1 LSATGKEYLPHNNL
15 ALPPKKTRN
24 TILTINQFDR
34 RVNIQEGYFLEHDD
48 VLTETDNKSR
58 RQVIVTAEYEQLQFP
73 LSDLLVNEK
82 LSVYP
87 EIIGTKYFTIF
98 LRQDSLIFQVG
109 EYIGLIPIND
119 RITLDVRPRVPV
131 KNLER
136 ILRVTN
142 EVPKTLNL
150 HLREY
155 AIHDTGSPS
164 LIDILARSLMNAISE
179 IEKYGLYKE
188 YIQKTENASFPRG
201 RIMIGATMRQHE
213 ARGRGHA
220 VTTTWFEHSTDTAP
234 NKCIKYAIWL
244 LLQRYKSV
252 TPREGQMKIVSDLN
266 RVYALF
272 GRVSLDTSKSFLKDP
287 LVVNP
292 SRMPS
297 LRSYYAS
304 ILHLAITI
312 IENRGISFSKKGRD
326 IVLPSMIF
334 DFDVVFEK
342 YLRKILE
349 MKFQMLSPNLKVLDG
364 NVGGPNGG
372 KKALF
377 DKSPR
382 QEPAKPDI
390 VVRQEG
396 VVDLLKKNRLLVE
409 AKYKPVDFP
418 VRSDID
424 QAIGY
429 GVSYRCNYVVL
440 AHPKREGGV
449 SGLRLVGTI
458 GDFNF
463 YQYTFD
469 LANENPEEE
478 EIKFAKEML
487 LLINKTTISEAA
499 SVI

>member
-1 LSATGKEYLPHNNL
+1 M
-15 ALPPKKTRN
+15 
-24 TILTINQFDR
+24 
-34 RVNIQEGYFLEHDD
+34 
-48 VLTETDNKSR
+48 
-58 RQVIVTAEYEQLQFP
+58 
-73 LSDLLVNEK
+73 
-82 LSVYP
+82 
-87 EIIGTKYFTIF
+87 
-98 LRQDSLIFQVG
+98 
-109 EYIGLIPIND
+109 IPIND

-155 AIHDTGSPS
+155 AIHDTASPS
-164 LIDILARSLMNAISE
+164 LIDILARALINAISE

-213 ARGRGHA
+213 ARGRSHA
-220 VTTTWFEHSTDTAP
+220 VNSTWFEHSTDTAP

-252 TPREGQMKIVSDLN
+252 TPRKGQMKIVTDLN

-272 GRVSLDTSKSFLKDP
+272 GRTSLDLSKSFLKDP
-287 LVVNP
+287 LLLNP
-292 SRMPS
+292 ARLPS

-312 IENRGISFSKKGRD
+312 IENRGVSFSKKGREM
-326 IVLPSMIF
+326 ILPSMIF
-334 DFDVVFEK
+334 DFDIVFEK
-342 YLRKILE
+342 YLRKVLE
-349 MKFQMLSPNLKVLDG
+349 SRFQTLAPQFRVLDG
-364 NVGGPNGG
+364 NIGGSDGG
-372 KKALF
+372 RKTLF

-390 VVRQEG
+390 VIRREG
-396 VVDLLKKNRLLVE
+396 IIDELKKYPLLVE

-418 VRSDID
+418 VRGDID

-429 GVSYRCNYVVL
+429 GVSYRCNNVVL

-449 SGLRLVGTI
+449 SGLKLVGTI
-458 GDFNF
+458 RDFNF
-463 YQYTFD
+463 YQYIFD
-469 LANENPEEE
+469 LANENPDEEE
-478 EIKFAKEML
+478 AKFANEML
-487 LLINKTTISEAA
+487 FLAKS
-499 SVI
+499 SS